1 MRSHLI
7 PFLIQATLAFSG
19 LALIPHSAFAQEQSE
34 AGRDQINLVWVSGY
48 QGPLSGRMGPRAR
61 EAVVRFQDA
70 LGTTRT
76 GVLTEYERDEL
87 ENQAVA
93 EKRRLGWQM
102 RLDPATGMRI
112 GIPETFLS
120 GVTRKDSGT
129 EYKGVRGSFLLQTM
143 VKELSVAAGMREH
156 MELVLDALRAQG
168 FASTYM
174 TLKDDWFVVNAS
186 HTSKRTDVYVR
197 VHLVGRW
204 VKGYLLFTPQNGA
217 PIGAMV
223 PAVSLSLQPDADE
236 PLYRPPAPPSVV
248 ERYPTPMPA
257 AVAPAAVKPTDPP
270 VVVPPSKSGTGSGF
284 IVAAGKILTNNH
296 VVDGCTSVSV
306 ANVGGATVLA
316 LDVKND
322 LALIGAPSV
331 SGPPLAMAVEPA
343 RLGEDVVAMGYPL
356 GSLLGNRLNI
366 TQGIV
371 SSTEGLRGDWTNLQI
386 AVPVQPGNSG
396 GPLLDLE
403 GRVRGVVVSK
413 LNPRVLAGGDI
424 MLPEQVNFAIKGEVA
439 RGFLKGNGVVLVE
452 TTSQG
457 KDGRKSTADIAESAK
472 ASVVQVVCK

>member
-331 SGPPLAMAVEPA
+331 SGPPLAI
-343 RLGEDVVAMGYPL
+343 RGGRRCD
-356 GSLLGNRLNI
+356 
-366 TQGIV
+366 
-371 SSTEGLRGDWTNLQI
+371 GLSAWFAAGQSPKHHTGHRQ
-386 AVPVQPGNSG
+386 
-396 GPLLDLE
+396 LDGRSE
-403 GRVRGVVVSK
+403 GRLDKPADRGPCPTGQ
-413 LNPRVLAGGDI
+413 LRWA
-424 MLPEQVNFAIKGEVA
+424 VA
-439 RGFLKGNGVVLVE
+439 RPGRPRARCRGLQVESTGPRRRGHHASGTGELRHQGRGGKGIP
-452 TTSQG
+452 QG
-457 KDGRKSTADIAESAK
+457 ERCRSCRNDLSG
-472 ASVVQVVCK
+472 